1 MGAVLAGLWTFLNS
15 SAGQTIIVSI
25 VGLIFTK
32 SVKSKDRREQILGI
46 ASRVF
51 LAVEALGLEKQLD
64 GKAKWLEFVKRV
76 VDQMK
81 EEGLGDLSA
90 KEMAMLKAMAT
101 NASLAAKLPTLPP
114 KLPKAVATHQ

>member
-51 LAVEALGLEKQLD
+51 LAVEALGLEQKLD
-64 GKAKWLEFVKRV
+64 GKAKWLEFVKRI

-81 EEGLGDLSA
+81 KEGLGELSA
-90 KEMAMLKAMAT
+90 KEMAMLKAMAEN
-101 NASLAAKLPTLPP
+101 NALATKLPTLPP
-114 KLPKAVATHQ
+114 KLPKAIATHQ